1 MTEGEMMF
9 ACSDLA
15 WATGVVD
22 AFAHTTESKD
32 AAEVLD
38 MCVAKMGDV
47 LAMLHE
53 ELALHQRV
61 RMAEKVMGSDR
72 TQADQ

>member
-1 MTEGEMMF
+1 MTEGEMML

-22 AFAHTTESKD
+22 VFANTTESEG
-32 AAEVLD
+32 AAEVLG

-47 LAMLHE
+47 IAMLHK
-53 ELALHQRV
+53 ELALYQRV
-61 RMAEKVMGSDR
+61 RLAEKVMGSDR
-72 TQADQ
+72 TQASQ

>member
-1 MTEGEMMF
+1 MML

-15 WATGVVD
+15 WATGVVG
-22 AFAHTTESKD
+22 AFANTTESEG

-47 LAMLHE
+47 IAMLHE

-61 RMAEKVMGSDR
+61 RVAEKVMGSDR